1 MVPEMPPWLKYFLK
15 SLVCALRFFT
25 LENCRNNIKRT
36 DDKKVEIMKII
47 KNNLNKQNNQKLR
60 EKRDLYMHRIS
71 YILAY
76 IMIMHSYILKTYFSQ
91 QDMSKRE
98 DMVKWSTLQFI
109 LASET
114 PM

>member
-1 MVPEMPPWLKYFLK
+1 
-15 SLVCALRFFT
+15 
-25 LENCRNNIKRT
+25 
-36 DDKKVEIMKII
+36 
-47 KNNLNKQNNQKLR
+47 
-60 EKRDLYMHRIS
+60 MHSIS

-76 IMIMHSYILKTYFSQ
+76 SMIRPSYILTTYFSQ